1 MSAKRL
7 SWGLNAR
14 GAYAIFSFELMR
26 AFRTFFQ
33 SIFAPV
39 LTTSLY
45 FIVFGAAIGGRMSQ
59 VDGVPYGAF
68 IIPGLLLL
76 TLLGETTSN
85 ASFGIYMP
93 RFTGTIYELLSAPV
107 GVVETLAGFVG
118 AAAAKSLILATIIL
132 ITARFFVDYHIAHPL
147 FALGYI
153 VLIAAAFALFGFT
166 IGVWADGFEKL
177 GIVPLLI
184 LQPLTFLGGTFY
196 SIKMLPEPWRS
207 VALVNP
213 IVYLVNGLRWTFT
226 GKSDVNIWISFGL
239 TVGFLVVCAGGIAWM
254 FKTGWRLRS

>member
-1 MSAKRL
+1 MTF
-7 SWGLNAR
+7 NAR
-14 GAYAIFSFELMR
+14 GAFAIFTFELMR

-45 FIVFGAAIGGRMSQ
+45 FIVFGAAIGGRMTEI
-59 VDGVPYGAF
+59 DGVSYGAY

-107 GVVETLAGFVG
+107 GVAETLIGFVG
-118 AAAAKSLILATIIL
+118 AAAAKSLILASIIL
-132 ITARFFVDYHIAHPL
+132 VTASFFVDYHIAHPVL
-147 FALGYI
+147 ALLYI
-153 VLIAAAFALFGFT
+153 VLIAAAFALFGFAL
-166 IGVWADGFEKL
+166 GVWADGFEKL
-177 GIVPLLI
+177 GIVPMLI

-196 SIKMLPEPWRS
+196 SISMLPEPWRQI
-207 VALVNP
+207 ALANP

-226 GKSDVNIWISFGL
+226 GKSDVNIWISFAL
-239 TVGFLVVCAGGIAWM
+239 TIGFLGLCAGVIAWM
-254 FKTGWRLRS
+254 FKTGWRLRT

>member
-1 MSAKRL
+1 MSGFNL
-7 SWGLNAR
+7 R
-14 GAYAIFSFELMR
+14 GAFAIFAFELMR

-59 VDGVPYGAF
+59 VGGVAYGAY

-107 GVVETLAGFVG
+107 GVAETLLGFVG
-118 AAAAKSLILATIIL
+118 AAAVKSLILAAIIL
-132 ITARFFVDYHIAHPL
+132 ITASFFVDYHIAHPFL
-147 FALGYI
+147 ALGF
-153 VLIAAAFALFGFT
+153 VVMVAAAFALFGFAL
-166 IGVWADGFEKL
+166 GVWADGFEKL
-177 GIVPLLI
+177 GIVPMLI

-196 SIKMLPEPWRS
+196 SISMLPEPWRS
-207 VALVNP
+207 VALFNP

-226 GKSDVNIWISFGL
+226 GQSDVNIWISFGL
-239 TVGFLVVCAGGIAWM
+239 TLGFLILCAGVIAWM